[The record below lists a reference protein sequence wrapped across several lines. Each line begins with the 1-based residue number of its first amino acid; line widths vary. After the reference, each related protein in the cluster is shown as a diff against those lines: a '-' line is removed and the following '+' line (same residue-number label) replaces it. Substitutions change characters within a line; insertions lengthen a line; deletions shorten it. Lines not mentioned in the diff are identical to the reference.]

1 MRRLSQV
8 RHYAASQSML
18 AGTLKATQDDGQKHA
33 HIEAG
38 QRAVSIAPGGL
49 IASVGC
55 VPVALMLPTMPV
67 NRVPIAV
74 PLSLPVSA
82 CVPLPE
88 SVAVSVSASVAIPV
102 RASIP
107 VPVPAPLPAA
117 VPVAGV
123 PPPTPGAVR
132 RPPVRP
138 LTGPWRHAAVPAR
151 TPELLNSREV
161 MHGWSAGSEVQ
172 NFLLN
177 DSRRPISCCYPTLTS
192 LRRLCICAT
201 VRCSAAWQ
209 LDTEANDWCDKG
221 MPAGARVSGR
231 AAVRA
236 ARALPSAGA

>member
-1 MRRLSQV
+1 MPGKVSAVLESSAAMQRLSQV

-18 AGTLKATQDDGQKHA
+18 AGTLKATQDNGQEHA

-38 QRAVSIAPGGL
+38 QRVVSIAPGGL

-55 VPVALMLPTMPV
+55 VPVALMLPTVPV

-123 PPPTPGAVR
+123 PPQTPGAVR

-138 LTGPWRHAAVPAR
+138 LTGPWRHAALPAG
-151 TPELLNSREV
+151 TPEPLKSKSL
-161 MHGWSAGSEVQ
+161 MHARSAGSEVQ
-172 NFLLN
+172 CSLLAVG
-177 DSRRPISCCYPTLTS
+177 RLPAQVLSCELLPTS
-192 LRRLCICAT
+192 
-201 VRCSAAWQ
+201 CSCRQDTRAPVWQ
-209 LDTEANDWCDKG
+209 
-221 MPAGARVSGR
+221 
-231 AAVRA
+231 
-236 ARALPSAGA
+236 SASQ